1 MRGRHCRRPLAIKK
15 RTLAQKSYATA
26 SIRESSSK
34 LPKAAGRSR
43 EGGWAGTPSA
53 GLAYQ
58 MKPSAGSRTQRGSAR
73 GVGGAGRCQRRG
85 VAMRRAQVPDGA
97 RVDVASHFASGQRLF
112 AYAAGAARMST
123 RHSGRGYQQS
133 LAGRQREREGEREK
147 ERERGRGSAGY
158 CDCVCTAHFWSI
170 K

>member
-43 EGGWAGTPSA
+43 GRGLGRNTLCWFGISNEALSGQQDTERQCPGGWG
-53 GLAYQ
+53 
-58 MKPSAGSRTQRGSAR
+58 
-73 GVGGAGRCQRRG
+73 CQRRG

-123 RHSGRGYQQS
+123 RHRGRGYQQS
-133 LAGRQREREGEREK
+133 LAGRQRERQGERVRK
-147 ERERGRGSAGY
+147 RARQRWLLRLCLHSAFL
-158 CDCVCTAHFWSI
+158 VH
-170 K
+170 